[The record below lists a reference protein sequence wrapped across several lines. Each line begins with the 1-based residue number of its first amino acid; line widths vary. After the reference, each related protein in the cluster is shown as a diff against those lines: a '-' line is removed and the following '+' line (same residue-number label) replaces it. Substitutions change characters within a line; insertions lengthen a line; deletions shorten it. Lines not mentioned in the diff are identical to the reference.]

1 MPELIKEYIDS
12 LSEQDRIALSIA
24 QDMLGTS
31 YDMEK
36 SIGYNKWLKKRNN
49 KSK

>member
-1 MPELIKEYIDS
+1 MPELIKEYIES
-12 LSEQDRIALSIA
+12 LSEQEQIALSIA

-36 SIGYNKWLKKRNN
+36 SIGYNKWLKTRNN